1 MSSYLNIYLKPK
13 GKEDMLLLDSFSR
26 NTTIYSTFQEINPAF
41 IGNGEEYNYSKVTI
55 EDLDYLINDI
65 RSDIEK
71 YNERLNLYERSIS
84 YTPKMVDD
92 IMTLKEMLK
101 DAVYTRVTLEAYKS
115 IVDSINMG
123 VNDFESMHCNI
134 D

>member
-101 DAVYTRVTLEAYKS
+101 DAIYTRVTLEAYKS